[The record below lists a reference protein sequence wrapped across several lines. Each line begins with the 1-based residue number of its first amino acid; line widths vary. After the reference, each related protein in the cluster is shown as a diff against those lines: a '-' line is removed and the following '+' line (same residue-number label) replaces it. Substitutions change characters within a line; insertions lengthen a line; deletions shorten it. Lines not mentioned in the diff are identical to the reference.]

1 MTTEEKKHAM
11 YYDLAC
17 LKGQKKHPK
26 LLARFEDH
34 LEEYLEGLRLE
45 LQMARQAVSE
55 RAGDAKDLHELRES
69 AGRLIVRNTQLEEA
83 LLNQSKEFT
92 AEVKSWQ
99 EEAGHHATASQSWKK
114 AFDELCDQ
122 LQSRQELVIAQREA
136 IKTLRF
142 ALASVQKPQEKP
154 RFWGFFSR
162 KKHHV
167 KPLPKKTN

>member
-26 LLARFEDH
+26 LLARFENH
-34 LEEYLEGLRLE
+34 LEEYLEGLRAE
-45 LQMARQAVSE
+45 LQMAREAASE

-69 AGRLIVRNTQLEEA
+69 AGRLIVRNTQLEDCLRKEQVGFA
-83 LLNQSKEFT
+83 EIFMKQRAEIKLLQT
-92 AEVKSWQ
+92 QA
-99 EEAGHHATASQSWKK
+99 
-114 AFDELCDQ
+114 DERWEQ
-122 LQSRQELVIAQREA
+122 IQAKQELILSQRQA

-142 ALASVQKPQEKP
+142 ALASVQKSQEKP
-154 RFWGFFSR
+154 RFWSFFSR
-162 KKHHV
+162 KKHQV

>member
-26 LLARFEDH
+26 LLARFENH

-45 LQMARQAVSE
+45 LQMAREAASE
-55 RAGDAKDLHELRES
+55 RAGDAKDLKELRES
-69 AGRLIVRNTQLEEA
+69 AGRLIVRNTQLEDA
-83 LLNQSKEFT
+83 LRNQAHDIQVWEGSY
-92 AEVKSWQ
+92 
-99 EEAGHHATASQSWKK
+99 
-114 AFDELCDQ
+114 DELWNQ
-122 LQSRQELVIAQREA
+122 LQAKQTLIIAQREA

-142 ALASVQKPQEKP
+142 ALASVQKAQEKP

-162 KKHHV
+162 KKHQA
-167 KPLPKKTN
+167 KPFPKKTN